1 MVLILMTY
9 GIVCS
14 FWPFRLSCACTY
26 LYHTLP
32 QGPVI
37 GLALTWLKETLRM
50 DLNLGKIQ
58 LLNKKMTHLVIIYII
73 GCTWIVITKNSNPST
88 AQRICMTIGKAMEQ
102 HKKSNRTL

>member
-26 LYHTLP
+26 LY
-32 QGPVI
+32 QGPVM
-37 GLALTWLKETLRM
+37 GLALTWLKETLSM

-58 LLNKKMTHLVIIYII
+58 LLNKKEHQPSIY
-73 GCTWIVITKNSNPST
+73 N
-88 AQRICMTIGKAMEQ
+88 
-102 HKKSNRTL
+102 